1 MSQRIESDTM
11 GEIQVPAD
19 RYWGAQ
25 TARSLANFKIGGEKM
40 PGELIRA
47 LGIVKKAAAVANADL
62 GELDQGVSE
71 LIIRAADEVIEGNL
85 DDHFPLVI
93 WQTGSGTQTNMNA
106 NEVIA
111 NRAIELAG
119 GVLGSKDPVHPNDHV
134 NRGQSS
140 NDVFPTA
147 MYIAA
152 AQSIAEGLRPALA
165 TLRDALRAKADSWR
179 EVVKIGRTHLMDAVP
194 LTLGQEVEAWAQ
206 QIDANITRL
215 DSAVSDL
222 LELPIGG
229 TAVGTGLNAHPN
241 FGTRAAAE
249 IATITGLGF
258 TAIGNRFS
266 AIAAHDAIVAASGAL
281 RTTAVSLMKIAN
293 DVRLL
298 ASGPRA
304 GLGELRLPANE
315 PGSSIMP
322 GKVNP
327 TQAEALTMVAAQVM
341 GNDVAIGIAGAGGQL
356 QLNAFKPV
364 MIFNLLQSSR
374 LLTDASRSF
383 AENCVAGME
392 ADVERIAAHVE
403 SSLMLA
409 TALNPHIGYD
419 NAARVAKKAHAEGI
433 TLRRA
438 AVDLGLASAE
448 EFDAWVQPHRMA
460 EIVEPPKE

>member
-25 TARSLANFKIGGEKM
+25 TARSLANFRIGGEKM
-40 PGELIRA
+40 PSELIRA
-47 LGIVKKAAAVANADL
+47 LGIVKKAAAAANAEL
-62 GELDQGVSE
+62 GELDQGVSQ
-71 LIIRAADEVIEGNL
+71 LIIRAADEVIAGDL

-111 NRAIELAG
+111 NRAIEISG
-119 GVLGSKDPVHPNDHV
+119 GVLGNKNPVHPNDHV

-152 AQSIAEGLRPALA
+152 AQSIADGLRPALVG
-165 TLRDALRAKADSWR
+165 LSDDLRAKADAWR
-179 EVVKIGRTHLMDAVP
+179 QVVKIGRTHLMDAVP
-194 LTLGQEVEAWAQ
+194 MTLGQEADAWAQ
-206 QIDANITRL
+206 QIDSNLTRL

-229 TAVGTGLNAHPN
+229 TAVGTGLNAHPD
-241 FGTRAAAE
+241 FGVRAASG
-249 IATITGLGF
+249 IAAISGLGF
-258 TAIGNRFS
+258 TAIGDRFS
-266 AIAAHDAIVAASGAL
+266 AIASHDAIVSASGAL

-341 GNDVAIGIAGAGGQL
+341 GNDVTIGIAGAGGQL

-374 LLTDASRSF
+374 LLTDACRSF

-392 ADVERIAAHVE
+392 PDVERIAAHVE

-419 NAARVAKKAHAEGI
+419 NAARVAKMAHFEGI
-433 TLRRA
+433 TLKEA
-438 AVDLGLASAE
+438 TVELGLASAD
-448 EFDAWVQPHRMA
+448 EFDSWVQPRRMTG
-460 EIVEPPKE
+460 IVEPPKE